1 MILFINLLYTS
12 GFGGNFHLWAN
23 EKFGKTCVEDN
34 KYDIQHHNDS
44 VLNGRWEPLSF
55 ITGHFGSVTDVRW
68 GVNGNFL
75 ITVSKDQTCR
85 IFAPINNNDKVNNS
99 DNNDNAIRW

>member
-1 MILFINLLYTS
+1 MCFKSPCL

-23 EKFGKTCVEDN
+23 EKFFRTHMNECN
-34 KYDIQHHNDS
+34 TQHDSS
-44 VLNGRWEPLSF
+44 VLDGRWEPLSF

-68 GVNGNFL
+68 GVNGDFI

-85 IFAPINNNDKVNNS
+85 IFAPITNGENAAEVKFLSSS
-99 DNNDNAIRW
+99 DNSTVRW